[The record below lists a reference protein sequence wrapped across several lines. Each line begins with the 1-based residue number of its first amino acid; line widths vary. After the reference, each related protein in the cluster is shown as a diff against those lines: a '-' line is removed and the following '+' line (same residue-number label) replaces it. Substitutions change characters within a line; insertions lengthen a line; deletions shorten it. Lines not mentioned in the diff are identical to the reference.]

1 MSGTVSVKGGV
12 TKSTFLYGPE
22 SHKLH
27 LEFNI
32 HPTADTS
39 VIRRGMPV
47 KLDKVTVGG
56 ADYDVVIPAAQ
67 NEDECNVIGISIHEK
82 DSAYTGA
89 IVVAT
94 RGYTVIYG
102 QASGDMDAGAIV
114 KFDGYDAD
122 TGYNKFAA
130 TAGVATKQIGWVL
143 ETCETGD
150 IVQILIKN

>member
-1 MSGTVSVKGGV
+1 MPGKVSIKGGV

-27 LEFNI
+27 LEFNL
-32 HPTADTS
+32 HPTANTS

-47 KLDKVTVGG
+47 KLDKVNVGG
-56 ADYDVVIPAAQ
+56 TDYDVVIPAAQ
-67 NEDECNVIGISIHEK
+67 NEDECNIIGISIHEK

-94 RGYTVIYG
+94 RGYTVLYG
-102 QASGDMDAGAIV
+102 QASGAMDIGTIV
-114 KFDGYDAD
+114 KYDD
-122 TGYNKFAA
+122 YDDTTGYNKFAA

-143 ETCETGD
+143 ETCDTGD